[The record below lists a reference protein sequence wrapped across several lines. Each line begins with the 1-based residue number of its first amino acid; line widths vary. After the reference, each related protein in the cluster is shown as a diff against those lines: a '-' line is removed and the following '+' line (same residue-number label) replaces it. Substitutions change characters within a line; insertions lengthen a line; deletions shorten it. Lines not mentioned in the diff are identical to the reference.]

1 MASMNTIYSISFPV
15 EQAKKVGFVF
25 LNFRLY
31 LTTASDAQAS
41 MKNEQPLANLF
52 AKTALH

>member
-1 MASMNTIYSISFPV
+1 MNTIYSISFPV

-31 LTTASDAQAS
+31 LTTASDAKAS
-41 MKNEQPLANLF
+41 MKNEQSLANLF

>member
-1 MASMNTIYSISFPV
+1 MIK
-15 EQAKKVGFVF
+15 QAKKVGFVF

>member
-1 MASMNTIYSISFPV
+1 MV

-31 LTTASDAQAS
+31 LTTASDSKAS